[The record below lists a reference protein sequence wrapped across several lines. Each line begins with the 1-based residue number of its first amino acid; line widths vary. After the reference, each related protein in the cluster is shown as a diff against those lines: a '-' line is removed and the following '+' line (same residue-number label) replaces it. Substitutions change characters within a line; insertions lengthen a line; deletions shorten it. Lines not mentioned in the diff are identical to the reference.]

1 MEHIDWFSIMQQTL
15 LITSFVIMMMLLIEF
30 INVYTKGKFTNK
42 IKNKPISQIAIG
54 VLLGLL
60 PGCMGAFTVV
70 SLYTH
75 GVLSFGALVAAMIA
89 TSGDEAFFMIAL
101 IPEKFVIIL
110 IIMTVAAFATGI
122 AVDKILKNYNP
133 AKGKKFKFVIHKE
146 NCVNHSAPLLSFK
159 NTSFSIRRVI
169 IMAGLLLTITGAGF
183 GWIMHA
189 HGHNLLFTLPKNIQ
203 QELDKEDIMHST
215 CGHNHDHS
223 HEHHH
228 HESCNHGIIDHDEH
242 EHSMNIDWIALSI
255 ILIAIISLIIILMA
269 TEHFIDL
276 HIWSHLVKKH
286 LPKIFLWTAGI
297 MLLINVGLA
306 YTEFGEWIYDNMFL
320 VLIIAILVGIIPESG
335 PHLLFLI
342 LFVYGQIP
350 LSILIASSIVQDGHG
365 SLPLLAESKRTFLSM
380 KLINMLVAFIIGFT
394 GLLIGY

>member
-1 MEHIDWFSIMQQTL
+1 MENINWFSIMQQTL

-60 PGCMGAFTVV
+60 PGCMGVFTVV

-101 IPEKFVIIL
+101 IPDKVLIIFVI
-110 IIMTVAAFATGI
+110 MTIAAFVTGF
-122 AVDKILKNYNP
+122 AVDKLLKNYNP
-133 AKGKKFKFVIHKE
+133 AKAKKFKFVIHEE
-146 NCVNHSAPLLSFK
+146 NCANHNTRLLSFA
-159 NTSFSIRRVI
+159 NTDFSLRRMIVI
-169 IMAGLLLTITGAGF
+169 AGLLLTITGAGF

-189 HGHNLLFTLPKNIQ
+189 HGHNLLFTLPDNIQ
-203 QELDKEDIMHST
+203 QEIEKEEIMHSA
-215 CGHNHDHS
+215 CGHSHDNHH
-223 HEHHH
+223 
-228 HESCNHGIIDHDEH
+228 NHIHDEH
-242 EHSMNIDWIALSI
+242 CEHSNVGEVESDEGPNIDWIAISI
-255 ILIAIISLIIILMA
+255 IVIAAICILIVLFSNS
-269 TEHFIDL
+269 HFIDS
-276 HIWSHLVKKH
+276 HIWNHLVKKH
-286 LPKIFLWTAGI
+286 LSKILLWTAGI
-297 MLLINVGLA
+297 MLLINIGLA

-365 SLPLLAESKRTFLSM
+365 SLPLLAESKRTFISM
-380 KLINMLVAFIIGFT
+380 KVINMIVAFIIGFT